1 MNLRAMRDG
10 VSRRTEGYHDPHGLK
25 PIGEAVAIAQAKVME
40 KEGWIPSVDLP
51 VVNPTRSTPGN

>member
-1 MNLRAMRDG
+1 M
-10 VSRRTEGYHDPHGLK
+10 GYLVEQKDITTHGLK

-40 KEGWIPSVDLP
+40 KEGRIPSVDLP